1 MLGAS
6 AVSASVGT
14 ARSPGVC
21 GKWAGDDCRCRG
33 ARRALLSPTCM
44 GPARRCWLILHW
56 QVFRVCGPPCSDFG
70 LRRQVSRLPESPC
83 RRFAASAAGF
93 PSSCSKMPARGDG
106 NSGNPPKIPRTRAR
120 RPRNPENPP
129 ASSSRRYSVCPCALK
144 PAPPKRNLDA
154 SNRRIACARSRCVP
168 GAAPMRGCP

>member
-1 MLGAS
+1 M
-6 AVSASVGT
+6 
-14 ARSPGVC
+14 
-21 GKWAGDDCRCRG
+21 
-33 ARRALLSPTCM
+33 ALLLCPPPSAPRVLRGSAASGLATIVVAVERAKRFRRRHAWHWPVVASSPSAGPPPLAYRCW
-44 GPARRCWLILHW
+44 PARRW

-83 RRFAASAAGF
+83 GRFAASAAGF

-129 ASSSRRYSVCPCALK
+129 GTASVPRAAMLRLLGRAE
-144 PAPPKRNLDA
+144 
-154 SNRRIACARSRCVP
+154 ARTSQTES
-168 GAAPMRGCP
+168 